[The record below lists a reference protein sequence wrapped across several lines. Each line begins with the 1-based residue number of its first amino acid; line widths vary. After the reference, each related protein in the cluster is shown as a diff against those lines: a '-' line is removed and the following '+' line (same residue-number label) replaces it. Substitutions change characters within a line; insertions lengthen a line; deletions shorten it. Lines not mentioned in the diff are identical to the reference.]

1 MTELEIVLYLAGGLI
16 LLFVGAE
23 GLIRGSSNLAIK
35 MGITPLVVGL
45 TVVAFGTSTPEL
57 VVSLK
62 AALIGNSS
70 ISLGN
75 VVGSNIA
82 NIALILGV
90 AALIRPLDVHAKVI
104 MREIPIMIGISVLLL
119 LLLIDGELGF
129 FDGLVFVFG
138 IVIYTVVNVMMAR
151 KEKNSE
157 VDTEFKEG
165 LKSKLG
171 IRISIILMIGGL
183 GLLIVGAN
191 LFVQSAV
198 AIAKIFN
205 VSDAIIGLTI
215 VAVGTSLP
223 ELITSIVAAY
233 KKESDIAIGNVV
245 GSNIFNILG
254 ILGITALIIPI
265 SSVGISY
272 IDLVVMVF
280 TAIILFPLCRSGFSI
295 GLITSGF
302 LFVEPSIFSPT
313 VFPVHVIKSV
323 FNKPNLFISFITA

>member
-1 MTELEIVLYLAGGLI
+1 MSPIEIVLYLIAGLV
-16 LLFVGAE
+16 LLFLGAE

-62 AALIGNSS
+62 AALLGNSS

-75 VVGSNIA
+75 IVGSNIA

-104 MREIPIMIGISVLLL
+104 MREIPIMIGISLLL
-119 LLLIDGELGF
+119 LLLLVDGELGF
-129 FDGLVFVFG
+129 FDGLIFVVG
-138 IVIYTVVNVMMAR
+138 IVIYTIVNVLMAR
-151 KEKNSE
+151 KEKNPE
-157 VDTEFKEG
+157 VDNEFKEG

-171 IRISIILMIGGL
+171 IPVSIFLMIAGL
-183 GLLIVGAN
+183 GLLIFGAN

-198 AIAKIFN
+198 AIAKMFN

-215 VAVGTSLP
+215 VAIGTSLP

-233 KKESDIAIGNVV
+233 KKEADIAIGNVV
-245 GSNIFNILG
+245 GSNVFNILG

-272 IDLVVMVF
+272 VDLVVMLF
-280 TAIILFPLCRSGFSI
+280 AAIILFPLSRTGFSI
-295 GLITSGF
+295 SRWEGAFLLAGYAGYIYYLI
-302 LFVEPSIFSPT
+302 P
-313 VFPVHVIKSV
+313 K
-323 FNKPNLFISFITA
+323 

>member
-119 LLLIDGELGF
+119 LLLMDGELGF

-138 IVIYTVVNVMMAR
+138 LITYLIVNVMMAR
-151 KEKNSE
+151 KEKNTE
-157 VDTEFKEG
+157 VDSEFTEG

-171 IRISIILMIGGL
+171 IPISIILMIGGL
-183 GLLIVGAN
+183 GLLIFGAN

-198 AIAKIFN
+198 AIAKMFN

-233 KKESDIAIGNVV
+233 KKEADIAIGNVV
-245 GSNIFNILG
+245 GSNVFNILG
-254 ILGITALIIPI
+254 ILGITALIIPV

-272 IDLVVMVF
+272 IDLGVMLF
-280 TAIILFPLCRSGFSI
+280 TAIILFPLSRTGFSI
-295 GLITSGF
+295 SRFEGAILLIGYF
-302 LFVEPSIFSPT
+302 GYVYYLLP
-313 VFPVHVIKSV
+313 K
-323 FNKPNLFISFITA
+323 

>member
-295 GLITSGF
+295 SRFEGAILLIGYF
-302 LFVEPSIFSPT
+302 GYVYYLLP
-313 VFPVHVIKSV
+313 K
-323 FNKPNLFISFITA
+323 

>member
-280 TAIILFPLCRSGFSI
+280 TAIILFPLSRSGFSI
-295 GLITSGF
+295 SRFEGAILLIGYF
-302 LFVEPSIFSPT
+302 GYVYYLLP
-313 VFPVHVIKSV
+313 K
-323 FNKPNLFISFITA
+323 

>member
-1 MTELEIVLYLAGGLI
+1 MSPIEIVIYLIGGLV
-16 LLFVGAE
+16 LLFMGAE
-23 GLIRGSSNLAIK
+23 GLVRGSTNLAIK
-35 MGITPLVVGL
+35 IGITPLVVGL

-62 AALIGNSS
+62 AALLGNSS

-75 VVGSNIA
+75 IIGSNIA

-90 AALIRPLDVHAKVI
+90 AAIIKPLDVHAKVI
-104 MREIPIMIGISVLLL
+104 MREIPIMIGISLLL
-119 LLLIDGELGF
+119 LFLLLDGELGF
-129 FDGLVFVFG
+129 IDGLIFVIG
-138 IVIYTVVNVMMAR
+138 LVVYLIVNIMMAL
-151 KEKNSE
+151 KEKNPA
-157 VDTEFKEG
+157 VDSEFKEG

-171 IRISIILMIGGL
+171 IPISIVLMIVGL
-183 GLLIVGAN
+183 GLLILGAN

-198 AIAKIFN
+198 AIAKKFN

-215 VAVGTSLP
+215 VAIGTSLP

-233 KKESDIAIGNVV
+233 KKEADIAIGNVV

-272 IDLVVMVF
+272 VDLGVMLF
-280 TAIILFPLCRSGFSI
+280 TAIILFPLSRTGFSI
-295 GLITSGF
+295 SRFEGALLLLGYFCYVYYLI
-302 LFVEPSIFSPT
+302 P
-313 VFPVHVIKSV
+313 K
-323 FNKPNLFISFITA
+323 